1 MSDKKKPDQT
11 KPDDTSADN
20 SHVEKQAGLS
30 ASINISSP
38 LEAPSNKSAATEK
51 TSEHT
56 QGKAQN
62 KVKAAASDN
71 KSETTPS
78 SNNNSNK
85 STIPLKNATSTT
97 VNKSTTN
104 GTITP
109 SDKSTAADT
118 KQGKN
123 KISKIAVVALIIGLL
138 AIAASAGHYYWSE
151 QQKAQYS
158 LQLNDSVKRQ
168 LVENQQQVAQQISRN
183 KQSIDQQFSQSKQ
196 ASANEIN
203 TLRKSLAQRDNLEKT
218 NRETIAQLQQKIASL
233 GKNQPSDWLLQEA
246 EYLIRVA
253 SRSLWL
259 EKETATAIS
268 LLNDADLRIQE
279 LNDPQFLALRQI
291 IQQDIAK
298 LQSLPK
304 LATDNVI
311 LKLMTLDQQVK
322 QLPLA
327 IFEIPEISKNKSTLE
342 LTDNAGDWRENL
354 TKTWRK
360 FTAEF
365 FTVTRRTGNIEP
377 LMSPQFQ
384 QNLRENLSLKLQ
396 TAIWAASKANNN
408 IYLQS
413 LNDIQGWLN
422 DYFDMTTLENQN
434 FIKTIDSLKSAKI
447 NVVYP
452 NKLAALKTI
461 RQLLSDNTQPITS
474 HLKNVNSIEET
485 PKTSEDEP
493 TSTEQGEDL

>member
-11 KPDDTSADN
+11 KPDDISADN
-20 SHVEKQAGLS
+20 SHVEKQTGLS

-56 QGKAQN
+56 QNKAQKKAQN
-62 KVKAAASDN
+62 KVKTAASDN
-71 KSETTPS
+71 KSDTTPS

-85 STIPLKNATSTT
+85 STVPLKNTTSTT
-97 VNKSTTN
+97 VNKSTTA

-109 SDKSTAADT
+109 PDKSTAINT
-118 KQGKN
+118 EKGKN
-123 KISKIAVVALIIGLL
+123 KISKIAVVALIIAIL
-138 AIAASAGHYYWSE
+138 AVAASAGHYYWNE

-158 LQLNDSVKRQ
+158 LQLNDIVKRQ
-168 LVENQQQVAQQISRN
+168 LVENQQQVAQQILRN
-183 KQSIDQQFSQSKQ
+183 KQNIEQQFSQSKQ
-196 ASANEIN
+196 ASTNEIN
-203 TLRKSLAQRDNLEKT
+203 ALRKNLLQRDNLDKT
-218 NRETIAQLQQKIASL
+218 NSETIAQLQQQIASL

-259 EKETATAIS
+259 EKETASAIS

-327 IFEIPEISKNKSTLE
+327 IFGIPEISENESTLE
-342 LTDNAGDWRENL
+342 LTDNAGDWRE
-354 TKTWRK
+354 
-360 FTAEF
+360 
-365 FTVTRRTGNIEP
+365 
-377 LMSPQFQ
+377 
-384 QNLRENLSLKLQ
+384 
-396 TAIWAASKANNN
+396 
-408 IYLQS
+408 
-413 LNDIQGWLN
+413 
-422 DYFDMTTLENQN
+422 
-434 FIKTIDSLKSAKI
+434 
-447 NVVYP
+447 
-452 NKLAALKTI
+452 
-461 RQLLSDNTQPITS
+461 
-474 HLKNVNSIEET
+474 
-485 PKTSEDEP
+485 
-493 TSTEQGEDL
+493 